1 MMMPKFIAAY
11 DGLHFVAGVGVKQLQ
26 DYLRGDEGLKKY
38 SESFLGLSRAFVS
51 LTSSDLFKLGGFA
64 VVLQPK
70 QVIEVPPGFLL
81 AQTGLSTTSIIVH
94 WVSARPDK
102 EALSWSQQ
110 IEVAYTLVQNDLGEG
125 EAATGTVSDSESSF
139 LKKMK
144 FQLSVA
150 PILLEKVS
158 QSRLAAQ
165 QDAIRQ
171 SGIDSLDP
179 LRDKYLKDQ
188 KLQDAVMHSD

>member
-110 IEVAYTLVQNDLGEG
+110 IEVASNLVQNDLGEG

-150 PILLEKVS
+150 PILLQWICGRLEKVS
-158 QSRLAAQ
+158 HSRLAAQ
-165 QDAIRQ
+165 HAAIWN
-171 SGIDSLDP
+171 
-179 LRDKYLKDQ
+179 
-188 KLQDAVMHSD
+188 